1 MWDVNSSF
9 NLIDESFDKL
19 GLDYFLDRNLYD
31 TVSAAL
37 STSFTSKTPSKPTY
51 SNTSSSSA
59 TFSNVNSPASTSY
72 STVSNPQSTTWS
84 GV

>member
-19 GLDYFLDRNLYD
+19 GLDYFLDRNLYS
-31 TVSAAL
+31 TVSGAI
-37 STSFTSKTPSKPTY
+37 STSFTDKTVIKPTY
-51 SNTSSSSA
+51 SNTSVVSSN
-59 TFSNVNSPASTSY
+59 FSNVATPTSTVY
-72 STVSNPQSTTWS
+72 STASNPQSTTWS

>member
-19 GLDYFLDRNLYD
+19 GLDYFLDRNLYSI
-31 TVSAAL
+31 VSGAI
-37 STSFTSKTPSKPTY
+37 STSFTSKTVTKPTY
-51 SNTSSSSA
+51 SNTSLVSSNISNA
-59 TFSNVNSPASTSY
+59 TTPASTTY
-72 STVSNPQSTTWS
+72 STTSNPQSTTWS